1 MKLQIVDDAGQ
12 LYAERQMAIMASH
25 ETPEEYLKNIE
36 QNAYLVKGNKM
47 LLLGILGTLQ
57 DANVLNAEG
66 VNPDV
71 IDRQVGIA
79 TLIEIYKKHTDSADL
94 GSMGSM
100 ILGAGKQL
108 SGKAKAVNIDIEYLG
123 ELLKKFGD
131 DNSVLIPNIGQYLD
145 NVVNQLREKFGKNG
159 K

>member
-1 MKLQIVDDAGQ
+1 MKLQIVDDGGQ
-12 LYAERQMAIMASH
+12 VYAERQMAMVVSQ
-25 ETPEEYLKNIE
+25 EMPEEYLKNIE
-36 QNAYLVKGNKM
+36 RNAHLVKGNKM

-79 TLIEIYKKHTDSADL
+79 TLIELYKKHTDSAEL
-94 GSMGSM
+94 GSMGNM
-100 ILGAGKQL
+100 VLAAGKQL
-108 SGKAKAVNIDIEYLG
+108 AGKAKPVNIDIEYLG

-131 DNSVLIPNIGQYLD
+131 DNSVLIPNIGEYLD
-145 NVVNQLREKFGKNG
+145 NVVTQLRDKFSKNG